1 MVKRLFRNMSDM
13 ELFLNRREN
22 SNKKDV
28 KKQRPCYILMTH
40 LRKLLS

>member
-22 SNKKDV
+22 SNKK
-28 KKQRPCYILMTH
+28 KM
-40 LRKLLS
+40 